1 MKNRRLPLC
10 LAALLIASSVLF
22 TGCPKS
28 GEDKE
33 DTKSERKSQ
42 TETSIMGDGDDDE
55 PETEKQ
61 PKSTTTNLTEHDKD
75 AVKKIEGLLN

>member
-1 MKNRRLPLC
+1 MKNKKIPLC
-10 LAALLIASSVLF
+10 LIALLIASSVLF

-33 DTKSERKSQ
+33 DTKSERRSQ

-61 PKSTTTNLTEHDKD
+61 PKSATTNITEHDKD